1 MNKKQKEQL
10 KRWII
15 IIFSVLILFYI
26 VHQVRMVTYK
36 SVRTESVPSVTANDS
51 VKTKVFVVRSE
62 QYVRNRSSGTVI
74 SLVNDGNRVSN
85 GGGVA
90 AIFKTPEDAGNYA
103 RTSQIGDELKRYNR
117 LNSQNGSYAVNVNS
131 MNAQISSEVIDLAE
145 AVDAGNL
152 DTAQEDIYGIRDTI
166 ITRQIATGT
175 TLDLNP
181 RLAALNQEY
190 SSLMQKSAK
199 HSSINAKSSGY
210 YSSGADGY
218 ETTVNYN
225 KVKDLTVKDI
235 KKIMKE
241 DPKPVPEDVIG
252 KITNDFDW
260 YLLCVVPVSQGSG
273 LTVGDSVTVSLPHSA
288 VSSVEAKVAAVNRDG
303 KSNQLA
309 VILSSNRMNSSISHL
324 RKEEAELIMNSYTGL
339 RVNVKAITANSKGVK
354 GVYIKQG
361 NIARFR
367 RLDVVYST
375 EKYVISRPH
384 ETGNYVALYDNV
396 IIGGKGLYDGKIVR

>member
-1 MNKKQKEQL
+1 
-10 KRWII
+10 
-15 IIFSVLILFYI
+15 
-26 VHQVRMVTYK
+26 
-36 SVRTESVPSVTANDS
+36 
-51 VKTKVFVVRSE
+51 
-62 QYVRNRSSGTVI
+62 
-74 SLVNDGNRVSN
+74 
-85 GGGVA
+85 
-90 AIFKTPEDAGNYA
+90 
-103 RTSQIGDELKRYNR
+103 
-117 LNSQNGSYAVNVNS
+117 
-131 MNAQISSEVIDLAE
+131 
-145 AVDAGNL
+145 
-152 DTAQEDIYGIRDTI
+152 
-166 ITRQIATGT
+166 
-175 TLDLNP
+175 
-181 RLAALNQEY
+181 
-190 SSLMQKSAK
+190 MQKSAK